1 MRELIDLAKREPGKL
16 NYASIGPGSSTHLAA
31 ELLKTLAGI
40 DMTHVPYTGS
50 GPAVRDTIAGHVD
63 LTFTGGG
70 MTYADQVKVL
80 GVTSATRSAAS
91 PQIPAIA
98 ETVPG
103 YEATIWFGFL
113 APAGTPKDIVER
125 FSHEMK
131 TAVDSGALGE
141 RLRAAATEIDLT
153 ASTPEEFRAHIL
165 KEIPHWRSV
174 IKAANIPLE

>member
-1 MRELIDLAKREPGKL
+1 ME
-16 NYASIGPGSSTHLAA
+16 T
-31 ELLKTLAGI
+31 
-40 DMTHVPYTGS
+40 
-50 GPAVRDTIAGHVD
+50 
-63 LTFTGGG
+63 
-70 MTYADQVKVL
+70 DQVKVL
-80 GVTSATRSAAS
+80 GVTSATRSAAA

-125 FSHEMK
+125 FAREMR
-131 TAVDSGALGE
+131 TAVDSGALRE